1 MIAAEST
8 GADQARFRVLMV
20 CTANQCR
27 SAMAEHLLRDAGSA
41 LGLDWVVESAG
52 VQARDGQSMHRS
64 AARLLS
70 EQSIDVDGWAT
81 RRLTRAMIEDADLV
95 LTAAAEHRRA
105 VVMLDPGA
113 ASKTFILLQF
123 ARFAALAGPI
133 PIDDSAK
140 VGVTLLDRIAQVRGE
155 LQPVGPDEDDIPD
168 PIGKPTRA
176 FNACFSQ
183 VQAAI
188 ESVLTPVRAT

>member
-1 MIAAEST
+1 LIPAERT
-8 GADQARFRVLMV
+8 DEPPAGFRVLMV

-27 SAMAEHLLRDAGSA
+27 SPMAEHLLRDAGSA

-52 VQARDGQSMHRS
+52 VQAHNGGPMHRS
-64 AARLLS
+64 AAQLLA
-70 EQSIDVDGWAT
+70 ERSIDVNGWAS
-81 RRLTRAMIEDADLV
+81 RRLTRAMIEQADLV

-105 VVMLDPGA
+105 VVMLDPSA
-113 ASKTFILLQF
+113 AGRTFILLQF

-133 PIDDSAK
+133 RLGPAK
-140 VGVTLLDRIAQVRGE
+140 VGVELLDRIAQVRGE

-168 PIGKPTRA
+168 PIGKPSRA
-176 FNACFSQ
+176 FTACFSQ

-188 ESVLTPVRAT
+188 ESVLMPVRVT